1 MRRAAVRIAYL
12 GKDFCGSQYQPGYRT
27 VMGDIITDLERISGG
42 KEGEWFD
49 LKAAGRTDRGVNALD
64 NVVVF
69 NTTFDDDDDLLKALN
84 SVSKGIFYKSAVTVD
99 ENFNPRFANSRTYR
113 YVLPAKEMDFEL
125 AKECSK
131 LFLGRHDFIRF
142 CKVDDKPTEI
152 DLESITLE
160 KDGDRIIMTFTSQ
173 FFLWNMIRKI
183 VAAVEL
189 VAKGERTMD
198 DIRDALN
205 GKEIN
210 FGLARP
216 DALTLTEV
224 RYDNLKFNEPSHR
237 YYKGKVEEELFSDSI
252 REDFLRSL

>member
-27 VMGDIITDLERISGG
+27 VMGDVLKDLERISGG
-42 KEGEWFD
+42 GEGDWFD

-69 NTTFDDDDDLLKALN
+69 NTTFDDDDELLKALN
-84 SVSKGIFYKSAVTVD
+84 SVSKGIFYKRVATVSED
-99 ENFNPRFANSRTYR
+99 FNPRYANSRTYR
-113 YVLPAKEMDFEL
+113 YVLPSEGIDLER

-131 LFLGRHDFIRF
+131 LFLGKHDFVRF
-142 CKVDDKPTEI
+142 CKIDDKPTEI
-152 DLESITLE
+152 DLTSIEMDL
-160 KDGDRIIMTFTSQ
+160 DGDRIILTFTSQ

-183 VAAVEL
+183 VAAIEL
-189 VAKGERTMD
+189 VGKGERTMD
-198 DIRDALN
+198 DVRDALN
-205 GKEIN
+205 GKEVN

-224 RYDNLKFNEPSHR
+224 RYDYIQFNEPSDR
-237 YYKGKVEEELFSDSI
+237 FYKGRVKEELFADSI

>member
-12 GKDFCGSQYQPGYRT
+12 GKDYCGSQYQPGYRT

-69 NTTFDDDDDLLKALN
+69 NTTFDDDEDLLKALN

-113 YVLPAKEMDFEL
+113 YVLPSKGIDFEK
-125 AKECSK
+125 AEECSK
-131 LFLGRHDFIRF
+131 LFLGKHDFVKF

-152 DLESITLE
+152 DLESITME
-160 KDGDRIIMTFTSQ
+160 KDGEHIIMTFTSQ
-173 FFLWNMIRKI
+173 YFLWNMIRKI
-183 VAAVEL
+183 VAAVVL

-198 DIRDALN
+198 DVKDALN
-205 GKEIN
+205 GKDVN

-224 RYDNLKFNEPSHR
+224 RYDYLKFNEPSR
-237 YYKGKVEEELFSDSI
+237 KYYDERIEEEIFADSI
-252 REDFLRSL
+252 RKDFFDSL

>member
-27 VMGDIITDLERISGG
+27 VMGDVLTDLERISGG
-42 KEGEWFD
+42 REGDWFD

-69 NTTFDDDDDLLKALN
+69 NTTFDDDDELLKALN
-84 SVSKGIFYKSAVTVD
+84 SVSKGIFYKCVATVSED
-99 ENFNPRFANSRTYR
+99 FNPRYANSRTYR
-113 YVLPAKEMDFEL
+113 YVLPSEGIDLER

-131 LFLGRHDFIRF
+131 LFLGKHDFVRF
-142 CKVDDKPTEI
+142 CKIEDKPTEI
-152 DLESITLE
+152 DLTSIEMDL
-160 KDGDRIIMTFTSQ
+160 DGDRIILTFTSQ

-183 VAAVEL
+183 VAAIEL
-189 VAKGERTMD
+189 VGKGERTMD
-198 DIRDALN
+198 DVRDALN
-205 GKEIN
+205 GKEVN

-224 RYDNLKFNEPSHR
+224 RYDYIQFNEPSDR
-237 YYKGKVEEELFSDSI
+237 FYKGRVKEELFADSI